1 MEIDLEKIL
10 RTYIAESDEHLVR
23 MEEALVALESNPTDE
38 RLLEAIFRGAHTI
51 KGNSASLGFSQV
63 TAFAHAFEELLQ
75 RFRNRA
81 IPVTRDRVTLL
92 LSAVDAVR
100 QLIPAAIKGEEQLTP
115 EQATL
120 LVQLEDASPT
130 TARQPA
136 AINLPPNN
144 ADSQAMRRRRDESQP
159 WSEKNDTIRVHM
171 AKLDRMLDLAGE
183 IAVAQGRLRQLLE
196 HRGSAGEETWEAH
209 EQVERHTLDL
219 QEQIM
224 KLRMIRV
231 GPMFRRYLRTVRDL
245 AQILGKTAC
254 LDLEGEDVEVDV
266 SVVEHLKDPLMHM
279 IRNALDHGIESAA
292 IRQNRGKDPG
302 GRLILKANHESGN
315 IVIQMIDD
323 GAGLDRAKIIA
334 RARRMALVAE
344 PEKLSDPELF
354 RLIFEPGFSTSAT
367 VTDLSGRGVGLDVVR
382 RNVEALR
389 GSVAV
394 DSRFGVGTTITLH
407 LPLTL
412 AIIDGFG
419 VGVGDETYVLPLHAV
434 VECVQMPPQTALHS
448 NGQGVIEFRGGPLP
462 YVRLRD
468 CFKLPKRNP
477 RRENI
482 VVVEVDH
489 ARAGLVVDTL
499 HGARQTVI
507 KPLGRQFHG
516 LPGIAGSAILGDGR
530 VALILDIAGLIREVI
545 RARGEA
551 ERALTSSAPEQY
563 AAQ

>member
-1 MEIDLEKIL
+1 MEIDLQKIL
-10 RTYIAESDEHLVR
+10 QTYIAESDEHLVR

-120 LVQLEDASPT
+120 LVQLEDAIPT
-130 TARQPA
+130 TASRPA
-136 AINLPPNN
+136 TIHFHPNN
-144 ADSQAMRRRRDESQP
+144 ADSKTMRRYESQP
-159 WSEKNDTIRVHM
+159 GSEKNDTIRVDM

-196 HRGSAGEETWEAH
+196 HRGSAGAETWEAH

-224 KLRMIRV
+224 KLRMIPV
-231 GPMFRRYLRTVRDL
+231 GPMFRRYVRTVRDL

-254 LDLEGEDVEVDV
+254 LELEGEDVEVDV

-302 GRLILKANHESGN
+302 GRLILKAHHESGN
-315 IVIQMIDD
+315 IVVQMIDD
-323 GAGLDRAKIIA
+323 GAGLDRATIIA

-344 PEKLSDPELF
+344 PEKLTDPELF

-419 VGVGDETYVLPLHAV
+419 VGVGNETYVLPLHAV
-434 VECVQMPPQTALHS
+434 VECVQMPPQTALQS
-448 NGQGVIEFRGGPLP
+448 NGQGVIDFRGGPLP
-462 YVRLRD
+462 CVRLRD
-468 CFKLPKRNP
+468 WFRLPKRNP

-545 RARGEA
+545 RTRGEV

>member
-1 MEIDLEKIL
+1 MEIDLQKIL
-10 RTYIAESDEHLVR
+10 QTYIAESDEHLVR

-38 RLLEAIFRGAHTI
+38 RLLEALFRGAHTI

-120 LVQLEDASPT
+120 LVQLEDAIPT
-130 TARQPA
+130 TASRPA
-136 AINLPPNN
+136 TIHFQPNN
-144 ADSQAMRRRRDESQP
+144 ADSKTMRRYESQP
-159 WSEKNDTIRVHM
+159 GSEKNDTIRVDM
-171 AKLDRMLDLAGE
+171 AKLDRMLDLAGV

-196 HRGSAGEETWEAH
+196 HRGSAGAETWEAH

-224 KLRMIRV
+224 KLRMIPV
-231 GPMFRRYLRTVRDL
+231 GPMFRRYVRTVRDL

-254 LDLEGEDVEVDV
+254 LELEGEDVEVDV

-292 IRQNRGKDPG
+292 IRENRGKDPG
-302 GRLILKANHESGN
+302 GRLILKAHHESGN
-315 IVIQMIDD
+315 IVVQMIDD
-323 GAGLDRAKIIA
+323 GAGLDRATIIA

-344 PEKLSDPELF
+344 PEKLTDPELF

-367 VTDLSGRGVGLDVVR
+367 VTDLSGRGFGLDVVR

-419 VGVGDETYVLPLHAV
+419 VGVGNETYVLPLHAV
-434 VECVQMPPQTALHS
+434 VECVQMPPQTALQS
-448 NGQGVIEFRGGPLP
+448 NGQGVIDFRGGPLP
-462 YVRLRD
+462 CVRLRD
-468 CFKLPKRNP
+468 WFRLPKRNP

-489 ARAGLVVDTL
+489 AHAGLVVDTL

-545 RARGEA
+545 RTRGEV

>member
-1 MEIDLEKIL
+1 MEIDLQKIL
-10 RTYIAESDEHLVR
+10 QTYIAESDEHLVR

-38 RLLEAIFRGAHTI
+38 RLLEALFRGAHTI

-120 LVQLEDASPT
+120 LVQLEDAIPT
-130 TARQPA
+130 TASRPA
-136 AINLPPNN
+136 TIHFQPNN
-144 ADSQAMRRRRDESQP
+144 ADSKTMRRYESQP
-159 WSEKNDTIRVHM
+159 GSEKNDTIRVDM

-196 HRGSAGEETWEAH
+196 HRGSAGAETWEAH

-224 KLRMIRV
+224 KLRMIPV
-231 GPMFRRYLRTVRDL
+231 GPMFRRYVRTVRDL

-254 LDLEGEDVEVDV
+254 LELEGEDVEVDV

-292 IRQNRGKDPG
+292 IRENRGKDPG
-302 GRLILKANHESGN
+302 GRLILKAHHESGN
-315 IVIQMIDD
+315 IVVQMIDD
-323 GAGLDRAKIIA
+323 GAGLDRATIIA

-344 PEKLSDPELF
+344 PEKLTDPELF

-367 VTDLSGRGVGLDVVR
+367 VTDLSGRGFGLDVVR

-419 VGVGDETYVLPLHAV
+419 VGVGNETYVLPLHAV
-434 VECVQMPPQTALHS
+434 VECVQMPPQTALQS
-448 NGQGVIEFRGGPLP
+448 NGQGVIDFRGGPLP
-462 YVRLRD
+462 CVRLRD
-468 CFKLPKRNP
+468 WFRLPKRNP

-545 RARGEA
+545 RTRGEV